1 MISLIIIKLANS
13 LSKCGLPVNHYSE
26 VLNNI
31 DECFEYFEKMKI
43 LRDKIPYEIDG
54 LVYRVN
60 DFSLYDSLGFTSK
73 SPKWAVAYKFKSLE
87 VLTQIKNVTY
97 QVGRT
102 GTITPV
108 AELDPVNIGGVRVT
122 RATLHNFSEIKS
134 KDIRLNDY
142 VFVQRAGDVI
152 PDIDRVEL
160 SKRKNTTMISPPKK
174 CPACGSILKKIENQ
188 VAYKCLN
195 SKNCSPQIEQSII
208 HFISRK
214 AMKIQGSG
222 NQIIKELVSEKIISK
237 SSDLF
242 KLTKKDFEML
252 DRVGEKSISNYL
264 SSIDKSKNVLFSKF
278 IYSLGIK
285 DVGESSSKSLAS
297 TFRSMNELMDCD
309 FEKLLEINDIG
320 EIVAKNII
328 SFLSDKDHIENINQL
343 IASGIDIIYDQHGP
357 EKIKLL

>member
-1 MISLIIIKLANS
+1 
-13 LSKCGLPVNHYSE
+13 
-26 VLNNI
+26 
-31 DECFEYFEKMKI
+31 MKI
-43 LRDKIPYEIDG
+43 LRDKMPYEIDG

-152 PDIDRVEL
+152 PDIDRVDL

-174 CPACGSILKKIENQ
+174 CPACGSILKIENQ
-188 VAYKCLN
+188 VIIN
-195 SKNCSPQIEQSII
+195 SE
-208 HFISRK
+208 
-214 AMKIQGSG
+214 
-222 NQIIKELVSEKIISK
+222 
-237 SSDLF
+237 
-242 KLTKKDFEML
+242 
-252 DRVGEKSISNYL
+252 
-264 SSIDKSKNVLFSKF
+264 
-278 IYSLGIK
+278 
-285 DVGESSSKSLAS
+285 
-297 TFRSMNELMDCD
+297 
-309 FEKLLEINDIG
+309 
-320 EIVAKNII
+320 
-328 SFLSDKDHIENINQL
+328 
-343 IASGIDIIYDQHGP
+343 
-357 EKIKLL
+357 